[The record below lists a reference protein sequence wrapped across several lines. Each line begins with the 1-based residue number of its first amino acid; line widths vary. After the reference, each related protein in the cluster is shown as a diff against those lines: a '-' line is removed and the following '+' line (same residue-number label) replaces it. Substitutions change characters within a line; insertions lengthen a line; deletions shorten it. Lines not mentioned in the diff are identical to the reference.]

1 MKRRRRRRRN
11 KVKGVYGGAGV
22 IAMDG
27 PKNDGPMSKVALT
40 LDYFILL
47 FWVFFFFFETAV
59 MSPVRKTHWPTR
71 CCWRGSFVIH
81 AGGGFYS
88 SSHQRC
94 YSRSN

>member
-1 MKRRRRRRRN
+1 MKRRRRRRRRN

-47 FWVFFFFFETAV
+47 FWVFFFFF
-59 MSPVRKTHWPTR
+59 
-71 CCWRGSFVIH
+71 F
-81 AGGGFYS
+81 
-88 SSHQRC
+88 
-94 YSRSN
+94 